1 MDWKIKS
8 EIEKNMKRIKS
19 AYEKSKVEELET
31 ILQAGK
37 LTSSRMDFSV
47 SSRNGKGRTKI
58 KVIYDV
64 EVAGMVLS
72 FDELEMMAE
81 KGRKI

>member
-8 EIEKNMKRIKS
+8 EIEKNMKKIKS
-19 AYEKSKVEELET
+19 AYEKGKVEELET

-47 SSRNGKGRTKI
+47 SNRNGKARTKV
-58 KVIYDV
+58 KVIYDI
-64 EVAGMVLS
+64 EVDGMVLS
-72 FDELEMMAE
+72 FDELEKMTE
-81 KGRKI
+81 KRRKA

>member
-1 MDWKIKS
+1 MDWKNKS
-8 EIEKNMKRIKS
+8 EIGKNMKRIKS
-19 AYEKSKVEELET
+19 AYEKGKVEELET

-47 SSRNGKGRTKI
+47 SNRNGKARTKI

-81 KGRKI
+81 KGRKT

>member
-1 MDWKIKS
+1 
-8 EIEKNMKRIKS
+8 
-19 AYEKSKVEELET
+19 
-31 ILQAGK
+31 
-37 LTSSRMDFSV
+37 MDFSV
-47 SSRNGKGRTKI
+47 SSRNGKARTKI

>member
-31 ILQAGK
+31 IL
-37 LTSSRMDFSV
+37 
-47 SSRNGKGRTKI
+47 
-58 KVIYDV
+58 
-64 EVAGMVLS
+64 
-72 FDELEMMAE
+72 
-81 KGRKI
+81 